1 MLRLALSLI
10 SSLQIGAR
18 IQSAIQQS
26 VKKAVLYAIAGVIVL
41 FAIGFGLVAG
51 YQALILYGFTTVA
64 SAGIVAGALA
74 VLAVIVVLLT
84 PLLTEPKKAKA
95 QSFVN
100 APAEGI
106 AMVDQSVGKA
116 MQQVGPLTLLVAAF
130 AVGLLVSRRR

>member
-1 MLRLALSLI
+1 MLRLALTLI

-18 IQSAIQQS
+18 IKSAVQQS
-26 VKKAVLYAIAGVIVL
+26 VKKAVLYAIAGVILL

-51 YQALILYGFTTVA
+51 YQALILYGFTAVA

-74 VLAVIVVLLT
+74 VLALIVVLLT
-84 PLLTEPKKAKA
+84 PVLTEPKKAKA
-95 QSFVN
+95 QSFVD

>member
-18 IQSAIQQS
+18 IQSAVQQS

-51 YQALILYGFTTVA
+51 YQALILYGFTAVA

-84 PLLTEPKKAKA
+84 PLLTEPKKANA